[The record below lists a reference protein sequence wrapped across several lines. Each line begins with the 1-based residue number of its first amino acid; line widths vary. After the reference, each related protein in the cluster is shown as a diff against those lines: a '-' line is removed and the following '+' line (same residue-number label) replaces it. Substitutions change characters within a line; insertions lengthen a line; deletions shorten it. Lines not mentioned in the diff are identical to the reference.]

1 MVPSASGDRGPAIGQ
16 TEYRT
21 NTVKGGAGSQS
32 FAGPSGALN
41 LVRALSARPHPSMVG
56 SPGTRLRKDLLV
68 SRTFPTVEFFGAAG
82 TVTGSKHLVTAN
94 GRKVLLDCGLFQGL
108 KSLRER
114 NWQPPPFAPAELDA
128 VVLSHAHIDH
138 SGYLPLLVRRGFH
151 GPVYCTRATA
161 DLLQSL
167 LPDSA
172 YLQEK
177 QASHAN
183 YHGYSKH
190 APALPLYTMADADA
204 ALALLEP
211 QPFGQAIAVTDGIGA
226 TFRTAG
232 HILGS
237 ATVDLTLD
245 GGPGR
250 TPTHLVFS
258 GDLGRWGRPILH
270 DPQPVPHADYL
281 LLESTYGNRT
291 HSADV
296 ADDFSRSVR
305 AAAERGGAL
314 LVPAFA
320 VGRTQELLWWIRQL
334 EDDGRIPEL
343 PVYIDSPM
351 AIDVTDVYLRHT
363 AEHDL
368 DMRMVRDA
376 GHHPLYPEQFRLA
389 KSQEESMALNHL
401 RGPIVII
408 SASGM
413 ATGGRILHHMKLRLP
428 DRRTTVLLAG
438 FQAAGTRGRLLQEQA
453 DEVRIHGREITV
465 RANIETLDGLS
476 AHADQGELLQWLSGF
491 EEPPK
496 QTRLVHGEPEGAAVL
511 AQAIRER
518 YGWSVDVAEDGGK
531 LTLE

>member
-1 MVPSASGDRGPAIGQ
+1 MTRSA
-16 TEYRT
+16 
-21 NTVKGGAGSQS
+21 
-32 FAGPSGALN
+32 
-41 LVRALSARPHPSMVG
+41 
-56 SPGTRLRKDLLV
+56 
-68 SRTFPTVEFFGAAG
+68 PTVQFFGAAG

-94 GRKVLLDCGLFQGL
+94 GRKILLDCGLFQGF
-108 KSLRER
+108 KALRER
-114 NWQPPPFAPAELDA
+114 NWQAPPFAPAELDA

-138 SGYLPLLVRRGFH
+138 SGYLPLLVRRGFN
-151 GPVYCTRATA
+151 GPVHCTRATA

-190 APALPLYTMADADA
+190 APALPLYTMADAEA
-204 ALALLEP
+204 ALKLLEP
-211 QPFGQAIAVTDGIGA
+211 QPFGETIAVTDGIGA

-237 ATVDLTLD
+237 ATVDLLLD
-245 GGPGR
+245 GRPGD
-250 TPTHLVFS
+250 TPLHLVYS

-281 LLESTYGNRT
+281 VMESTYGNRR
-291 HSADV
+291 HSATV
-296 ADDFSRSVR
+296 ADDLAQCVR
-305 AAAERGGAL
+305 ASAERGGAL

-320 VGRTQELLWWIRQL
+320 VGRTQELLWWLRQL

-343 PVYIDSPM
+343 PVYVDSPM
-351 AIDVTDVYLRHT
+351 AIDVTGVYLEHT

-376 GHHPLYPEQFRLA
+376 GHHPLYPEQFHFA
-389 KSQEESMALNHL
+389 KSQEESKALNQL
-401 RGPIVII
+401 RGPVIII

-453 DEVRIHGREITV
+453 REIRIHGQEIKV
-465 RANIETLDGLS
+465 RATVDTLDGLS
-476 AHADQGELLQWLSGF
+476 AHADHGELLQWLSGF
-491 EEPPK
+491 DEPPR
-496 QTRLVHGEPEGAAVL
+496 QTRLVHGEPDGAAAL
-511 AQAIRER
+511 ADAIKER
-518 YGWSVDVAEDGGK
+518 YEWQVAVADHEET
-531 LTLE
+531 LTLA